1 MSNPNSID
9 SVSSE
14 SEVKNSPKRKLTP
27 EEIQS
32 QANQNKTARFRIEKK
47 EKDETNQE
55 RLEELQSAASK
66 VQREIE
72 QSWSIDPEVRQE
84 RWDITVELAE
94 EEDFYVSSYGVQ
106 TRIKFIDYDTISII
120 WWRWNDLKVNID
132 VMQWME
138 QIIKIINLINMVMK
152 TSARKDEVFY
162 DQRETK
168 SIYMKGILIDTTLVS
183 RFTIKK
189 LPIDPVHL
197 TNYINE
203 RKYAIKIERERR
215 EAKK

>member
-183 RFTIKK
+183 RFTIKN

>member
-72 QSWSIDPEVRQE
+72 QS
-84 RWDITVELAE
+84 
-94 EEDFYVSSYGVQ
+94 
-106 TRIKFIDYDTISII
+106 
-120 WWRWNDLKVNID
+120 
-132 VMQWME
+132 
-138 QIIKIINLINMVMK
+138 
-152 TSARKDEVFY
+152 
-162 DQRETK
+162 
-168 SIYMKGILIDTTLVS
+168 
-183 RFTIKK
+183 
-189 LPIDPVHL
+189 
-197 TNYINE
+197 
-203 RKYAIKIERERR
+203 
-215 EAKK
+215 

>member
-32 QANQNKTARFRIEKK
+32 QANQNKTVRFRIEKK

-84 RWDITVELAE
+84 RWDITVELSE
-94 EEDFYVSSYGVQ
+94 EEDFYVSSYGVR

-183 RFTIKK
+183 RFTIKN